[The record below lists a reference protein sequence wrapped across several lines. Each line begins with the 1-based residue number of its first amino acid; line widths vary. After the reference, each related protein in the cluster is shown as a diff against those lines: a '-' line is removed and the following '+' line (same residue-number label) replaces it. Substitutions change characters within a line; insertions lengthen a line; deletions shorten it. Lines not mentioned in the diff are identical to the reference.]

1 MGDVMGDREGGHGWQ
16 QGQQWH
22 EAADRAVGVAVLA
35 RFVQVPAHHAL
46 KGHVAQ
52 AGDKTD
58 GGKNDAGFQ

>member
-1 MGDVMGDREGGHGWQ
+1 ME

-22 EAADRAVGVAVLA
+22 EAADRAVGIAVLA

-46 KGHVAQ
+46 KSHVAQ